1 MNMQYEELVFNL
13 IFPRKVNLMVT
24 LLLSMKK
31 IPFGP
36 LRSAHVSFN
45 VGSAGHANCQYS
57 WLVGVNLQSLVGQ
70 MYYIMLVQRN
80 LCSKGCFSHISL

>member
-1 MNMQYEELVFNL
+1 
-13 IFPRKVNLMVT
+13 
-24 LLLSMKK
+24 MKK

-70 MYYIMLVQRN
+70 IAPVGN
-80 LCSKGCFSHISL
+80 ESTVCELCQSEILGFHN